1 MPGPYQIKRLIL
13 SQFQQFNFCDLDFTH
28 PVTGEVLNEVCL
40 LGLNG
45 SGKSM
50 ILSQIYHSIDSVY
63 HSIDSVYHSI
73 DSALLPL
80 STQPGATDDSL
91 ILTEFRIGDQNVY
104 HERIKFEDG
113 PQEKTEEIVEREN
126 DKAENN
132 APSTIQNRAA
142 ANRYSHLKRQIQD
155 LEDDN
160 KLADLVDEAFSI
172 RKF

>member
-1 MPGPYQIKRLIL
+1 MPDPYQIKRLIL
-13 SQFQQFNFCDLDFTH
+13 SQFQQFDFCDVDFTH
-28 PVTGEVLNEVCL
+28 PVTGEGLNEVCL
-40 LGLNG
+40 LEPNG
-45 SGKSM
+45 SGKST
-50 ILSQIYHSIDSVY
+50 ILSQI
-63 HSIDSVYHSI
+63 YHSI

-104 HERIKFEDG
+104 HERIKIEDG
-113 PQEKTEEIVEREN
+113 PQEKTEEIVEKEN

-142 ANRYSHLKRQIQD
+142 VNRYSHLKRKVQD
-155 LEDDN
+155 LEDEK
-160 KLADLVDEAFSI
+160 KLADLFDEAFSI

>member
-1 MPGPYQIKRLIL
+1 MPAHYQIKRLIL
-13 SQFQQFNFCDLDFTH
+13 SQFRQFNFCDLDFTH

-50 ILSQIYHSIDSVY
+50 ILSQIYHSIDS
-63 HSIDSVYHSI
+63 
-73 DSALLPL
+73 ALLPL

-91 ILTEFRIGDQNVY
+91 ILTEFRIGDQNAY
-104 HERIKFEDG
+104 HERIKIKDG
-113 PQEKTEEIVEREN
+113 PQGKTEEIVEREN

-132 APSTIQNRAA
+132 APSTIRKRAA

-155 LEDDN
+155 VEDDN
-160 KLADLVDEAFSI
+160 KLADLVDEVFSI

>member
-1 MPGPYQIKRLIL
+1 MPAPYQIKRLIL
-13 SQFQQFNFCDLDFTH
+13 SQFQQFDFCDVDFTH
-28 PVTGEVLNEVCL
+28 PVTGEGLNEVCL
-40 LGLNG
+40 LEPNG
-45 SGKSM
+45 SGKST
-50 ILSQIYHSIDSVY
+50 ILSQI
-63 HSIDSVYHSI
+63 YHSI

-104 HERIKFEDG
+104 HERIKIEDG
-113 PQEKTEEIVEREN
+113 PQEKTEEIVEKEN

-142 ANRYSHLKRQIQD
+142 VNRYSHLKRKVQD
-155 LEDDN
+155 LEDEK
-160 KLADLVDEAFSI
+160 KLADLFDEAFSI